1 MATAFFRTVILYLL
15 LIAGLRITGK
25 RQIGELEPIE
35 LVLTMLLSDL
45 ASVPMQDFGIPL
57 VNGIVPIVTL
67 LSLSMLLSYGSLRSV
82 RFRTLLCGEPT
93 LIIRSGHILQDAM
106 RRNRLTVDE
115 LLEALRGQGIS
126 DLQEVK
132 YAVLETSGQ
141 LSVLPRADCQP
152 VTPRQL
158 SLQPEDPQ
166 TLPTVVIS
174 DGRLLRRS
182 MERLGLDDGWLQA
195 RLRDAGVRSPREVFL
210 LSVDEAGSVVCLP
223 MVVIKKDGSRQ
234 SFDRSKILR
243 GIQRSCEKRPVPV
256 ADMERMASEIEQ
268 EVQNSLER
276 EVSTEIIGEK
286 VMEKLKKA
294 DEVAYVRFASVYRQ
308 FKDINTFMSE
318 LNKLLSEK

>member
-67 LSLSMLLSYGSLRSV
+67 LSLSMLLSYGSL
-82 RFRTLLCGEPT
+82 
-93 LIIRSGHILQDAM
+93 RSGHILQDAM

-223 MVVIKKDGSRQ
+223 KEG
-234 SFDRSKILR
+234 
-243 GIQRSCEKRPVPV
+243 
-256 ADMERMASEIEQ
+256 
-268 EVQNSLER
+268 
-276 EVSTEIIGEK
+276 
-286 VMEKLKKA
+286 KA
-294 DEVAYVRFASVYRQ
+294 
-308 FKDINTFMSE
+308 
-318 LNKLLSEK
+318 